1 MFNKIGHTKK
11 NLSLI
16 KTYSFSILGKKP
28 GLHVRDDVFYK
39 INNNNKVDWIISR
52 TCDHAGGRL
61 MYNPRLLGDC
71 TAKCPNH
78 GWTLDLKKL
87 KYKNVNVRKKKLKFI
102 QNKNKIIYQDNK
114 HFVDL
119 PKKIKNNNPIVK
131 IRFLAHA
138 CMSIDIDGFKIVTD
152 PWLIGPC
159 FNNGWWHLYP
169 PKNDAVNI
177 LKEADLI
184 YISHNHP
191 DHLHPETLQYIKN
204 KKIITP
210 NFKSKSSEK
219 MLSAIGC
226 TKIEVLNFQD
236 VFEIKSKNIFFT
248 IFKSGDFRDDS
259 GLYIKSG
266 KFSILLAVDSR
277 FLNGGNLPK
286 NTTVFM
292 SSFAAG
298 ATGFPLCFLN
308 YSENEKK
315 KIKKTTKIAKL
326 LEIEMMLKKL
336 NSKFFIPY
344 AGFFSESASR
354 DKYIKKKNFKN
365 SIDDVKKRL
374 SKTIAIVNVCDPI
387 NFDEYIFRG
396 NKLIEKKYIK
406 KKKLYKINQN
416 YISSYIRFTKKTY
429 NKINEERITK
439 YFYNSKFKDKLK
451 LFLQLTNDN
460 FVPTG
465 TGFLIDFSNSK
476 IKIRKISNSVLEK
489 LFNKYREED
498 NINYLNLKIRKESL
512 HMTIDNFLPFED
524 LLIGFQC
531 RVRRLPNLYNNR
543 FWYHFTNI
551 YIAKEHFRSDKI
563 CFGCDPLFQTVLN
576 L

>member
-28 GLHVRDDVFYK
+28 GFHVLDDVFYK
-39 INNNNKVDWIISR
+39 INNDNKVDWVISR

-61 MYNPRLLGDC
+61 MYNPRLLGNC
-71 TAKCPNH
+71 IAKCPNH

-102 QNKNKIIYQDNK
+102 QNKNKIIYQDNE

-138 CMSIDIDGFKIVTD
+138 CMSIDINGFKIVTD

-169 PKNDAVNI
+169 PKNDAFNI

-226 TKIEVLNFQD
+226 KKIEALNFQD
-236 VFEIKSKNIFFT
+236 VFEIKTKNIFFT
-248 IFKSGDFRDDS
+248 IFKSADFRDDS

-266 KFSILLAVDSR
+266 KFSILLAVDSS

-315 KIKKTTKIAKL
+315 KIKNSTKIAKL

-374 SKTIAIVNVCDPI
+374 SKTIAKVNVCDPI
-387 NFDEYIFRG
+387 NFDEHIFRG

-406 KKKLYKINQN
+406 KKKLYKINKN
-416 YISSYIRFTKKTY
+416 YISSYIRSTKKTY
-429 NKINEERITK
+429 NKINDKRITK

-451 LFLQLTNDN
+451 LFLQPTNDN
-460 FVPTG
+460 FIPTG
-465 TGFLIDFSNSK
+465 TGYLIDFSNSK
-476 IKIRKISNSVLEK
+476 IKIRKITNSVLEK

-512 HMTIDNFLPFED
+512 HMTID
-524 LLIGFQC
+524 
-531 RVRRLPNLYNNR
+531 
-543 FWYHFTNI
+543 FTNI
-551 YIAKEHFRSDKI
+551 YIAKKHFRSEKI